1 VSAVLAAVTEGVGEM
16 RVREVPE
23 PGDPGTGE
31 LVVRPDAVGLCGSDY
46 HFFDGGLTEAA
57 GGGRFPRVQGHEV
70 SATVEVVG
78 EGCDAGFEVGQRVAL
93 WPLTACG
100 SCYPC
105 RVGRANVCSNFQ
117 LIGIHIDGGLQER
130 FTVAADHAF
139 PIDAAPELAALVE
152 PVSIAVRAV
161 GRGRVAAGERVA
173 ILGAGPIGQSLSV
186 AARDR
191 GAEVLIVDRVASR
204 LDRSRAETLVW
215 ADAAQVVGDA
225 RDWSGGEGPAVVID
239 ATGAPAAVRAAV
251 DMVAPAG
258 RVVQVGMSGDEVTVR
273 IGSFTEKELDVLGVC
288 CCGAGEFGEAVQLVE
303 RRRDELAPLIT
314 HAYPLERAPEAIAF
328 AIEHPVEV
336 MKVVITGARG

>member
-1 VSAVLAAVTEGVGEM
+1 MSAVLAAVTEGVGEM

-31 LVVRPDAVGLCGSDY
+31 LLVRPDAVGLCGSDY

-78 EGCDAGFEVGQRVAL
+78 EGCGPGWEVGQRVAL

-117 LIGIHIDGGLQER
+117 LIGIHIDGGLRER
-130 FTVAADHAF
+130 FAVAADHAF

-152 PVSIAVRAV
+152 PVSIAVRAMH
-161 GRGRVAAGERVA
+161 RGRVEAGERVV

-191 GAEVLIVDRVASR
+191 GAEVLLVDRVASR
-204 LDRSRAETLVW
+204 LERSRTETLVW
-215 ADAAQVVGDA
+215 SGAAQVVGDA
-225 RDWSGGEGPAVVID
+225 RDWSGGLGPAVVID

-251 DMVAPAG
+251 DLVAPAG
-258 RVVQVGMSGDEVTVR
+258 RVVQVGMSGDEATVR

-288 CCGAGEFGEAVQLVE
+288 CCGGGEFGEAVSLVE
-303 RRRDELAPLIT
+303 RRRDELAPLVT
-314 HAYPLERAPEAIAF
+314 HTYPLERAPEAIAF

-336 MKVVITGARG
+336 MKVVITGATG

>member
-16 RVREVPE
+16 RIREVPE

-78 EGCDAGFEVGQRVAL
+78 EGCDPGLEVGQRVAL

-117 LIGIHIDGGLQER
+117 LIGIHVDGGLRER
-130 FTVAADHAF
+130 FAVAADHAF

-152 PVSIAVRAV
+152 PVSIAVRAMR
-161 GRGRVAAGERVA
+161 RGRVEAGERVV

-204 LDRSRAETLVW
+204 LERSRTETLVW

-225 RDWSGGEGPAVVID
+225 RDWSGGEGPGVVID

-258 RVVQVGMSGDEVTVR
+258 RVVQVGMSGDEATVR

-288 CCGAGEFGEAVQLVE
+288 CCGGGEFGEAVSLVE

-314 HAYPLERAPEAIAF
+314 HTYPLERAPEAIAF

-336 MKVVITGARG
+336 MKVVITGATG